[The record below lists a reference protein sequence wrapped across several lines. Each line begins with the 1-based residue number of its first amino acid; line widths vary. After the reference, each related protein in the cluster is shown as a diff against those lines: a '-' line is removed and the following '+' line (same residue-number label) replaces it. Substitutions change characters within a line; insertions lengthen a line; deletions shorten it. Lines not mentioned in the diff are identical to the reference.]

1 MLLSAILGGKT
12 YSKEKYVSVVMIVFG
27 VVLFMYKNA
36 DLSRDRE
43 NEVFGIVLI
52 FLSLLM
58 DGLSAAIQVELCE
71 TFFFKKLPSKC

>member
-27 VVLFMYKNA
+27 VVFFMYKNA

-43 NEVFGIVLI
+43 NEIFGIVLI

-58 DGLSAAIQVELCE
+58 DGLSAAIQVEICE
-71 TFFFKKLPSKC
+71 IFF